1 MRSKFETQTV
11 RVHEARAAVSWLD
24 HRDPFSNTMQQHLRC
39 APNVG
44 RPLPGP
50 ASARRRCALRNPQGN
65 AAEPAFASMESGTI
79 QVMCPRG
86 VRARRS
92 TAARPRC
99 RPPCRCTGCPRAGAR
114 GESPSPAPRTRGR
127 RLLDDLAGR
136 EVEDDRRRALGVP
149 DGGEDVEGGG
159 EATGAASIQILSNLV
174 SEHFPSRVN
183 VSLGDERIECRC
195 IVSKV
200 DHERARDQR
209 RGNPTPPQ
217 GVDCWCASRAQ
228 LFKNGDRVLD
238 PIAGPSVKGTS
249 AGRTE
254 VVAAVASKVDLRHF
268 IPVTRMSPGTPQGA
282 PTTQVK
288 PDARRTRSFG
298 ALTLRH
304 ARGRPTSQSTERT
317 RHRTEA
323 RQLQARTSAPRQH
336 PPAVVATRE
345 TTLPRSRSPQP
356 LRGDPRSYRSSAR
369 YGEGRNRC

>member
-183 VSLGDERIECRC
+183 VSLGDERIFSRSSRSSTRTAVLPRPLRSPLRCRR
-195 IVSKV
+195 VS
-200 DHERARDQR
+200 ET
-209 RGNPTPPQ
+209 RG
-217 GVDCWCASRAQ
+217 DASA
-228 LFKNGDRVLD
+228 LKHL
-238 PIAGPSVKGTS
+238 SM
-249 AGRTE
+249 
-254 VVAAVASKVDLRHF
+254 H
-268 IPVTRMSPGTPQGA
+268 
-282 PTTQVK
+282 
-288 PDARRTRSFG
+288 TRSVFEL
-298 ALTLRH
+298 ALRLRVTH
-304 ARGRPTSQSTERT
+304 D
-317 RHRTEA
+317 
-323 RQLQARTSAPRQH
+323 LC
-336 PPAVVATRE
+336 V
-345 TTLPRSRSPQP
+345 
-356 LRGDPRSYRSSAR
+356 LR
-369 YGEGRNRC
+369 